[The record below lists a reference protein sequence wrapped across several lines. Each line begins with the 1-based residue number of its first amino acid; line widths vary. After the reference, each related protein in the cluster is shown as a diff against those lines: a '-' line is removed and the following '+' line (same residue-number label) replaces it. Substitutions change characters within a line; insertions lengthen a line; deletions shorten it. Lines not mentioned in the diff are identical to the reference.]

1 MVQYNTMHT
10 LQNIVFCIYIEIWE
24 LEVKWVH
31 VVMCMHACMYLQSIV
46 VVLADKKK
54 TGVQE

>member
-1 MVQYNTMHT
+1 MVRHNTMHK
-10 LQNIVFCIYIEIWE
+10 LQNIAFCIEIWE
-24 LEVKWVH
+24 LDVKWVY
-31 VVMCMHACMYLQSIV
+31 VVMCMHACMYLQNTV